1 MRILIMSDTHRDT
14 RNALEAIRRSGKI
27 DMCLH
32 LGDVEF
38 DAEVL
43 KAHLDCPLYM
53 VRGNNDF
60 LRMFPE
66 ELELTIGK
74 YKVFM
79 AHGHRYLVGM
89 GTERFIEE
97 ALSRDADIA
106 IYGHT
111 HKPIVWVTD
120 EITLLCPGSISY
132 PRQNKRKNTY
142 IIMDIDEQ
150 GEAHYTVN
158 YIE

>member
-1 MRILIMSDTHRDT
+1 MRVLIMSDTHRST
-14 RNALEAIRRSGKI
+14 KNALEAIKRVGKI

-38 DAEVL
+38 DADIL
-43 KAHLDCPLYM
+43 QAHLDCPLYM

-66 ELELTIGK
+66 ELELNIGK

-79 AHGHRYLVGM
+79 AHGHRYLVDM
-89 GTERFIEE
+89 GTERFIDE
-97 ALSRDADIA
+97 ALSRGADIA

-142 IIMDIDEQ
+142 ILMEIDEQ

>member
-14 RNALEAIRRSGKI
+14 RNALEAIRRAGKI

-43 KAHLDCPLYM
+43 EAHLDCPLYM

-79 AHGHRYLVGM
+79 AHGHRYLVDM

-142 IIMDIDEQ
+142 IIMDIDEL
-150 GEAHYTVN
+150 GEAHYTIKS
-158 YIE
+158 IE

>member
-1 MRILIMSDTHRDT
+1 MRVLIMSDTHRDT
-14 RNALEAIRRSGKI
+14 RNALEAIRRAGKI

-38 DAEVL
+38 DAATLQE
-43 KAHLDCPLYM
+43 HLDCPLYM

-66 ELELTIGK
+66 ELELNIGK

-79 AHGHRYLVGM
+79 AHGHRYLVDM

-120 EITLLCPGSISY
+120 EITLLCPGSIAY

-142 IIMDIDEQ
+142 IIMEIDDE

-158 YIE
+158 TIE